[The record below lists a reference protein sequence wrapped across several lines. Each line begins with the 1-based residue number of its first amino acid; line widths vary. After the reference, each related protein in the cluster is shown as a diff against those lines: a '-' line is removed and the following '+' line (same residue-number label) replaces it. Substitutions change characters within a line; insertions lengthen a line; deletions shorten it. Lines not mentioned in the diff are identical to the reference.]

1 MKWFHKKSFFSRM
14 MASLSGYNCIFIYR
28 YILWVFK
35 YLQSKTHCLLLH
47 SLVQNIVWESKFYWK
62 ELLKHLWENPQNM
75 QAFNHIT
82 PSWRHFNFSPKRK
95 EEPRQGMNIILT
107 YSHTYDNDI
116 HHPVKYVFPMQN
128 FGVFWLLYS
137 VLMAI

>member
-1 MKWFHKKSFFSRM
+1 MKNRARNK
-14 MASLSGYNCIFIYR
+14 
-28 YILWVFK
+28 
-35 YLQSKTHCLLLH
+35 LLT
-47 SLVQNIVWESKFYWK
+47 SKFYWK

-116 HHPVKYVFPMQN
+116 HHPVKYVFPCKTLVC
-128 FGVFWLLYS
+128 FGYCTLFSWPSSWNINQFEYFDVISKYSNIWEFSKILLNT
-137 VLMAI
+137 ANWT